1 MRSVKPY
8 AILALLSALLAG
20 CSVSL
25 STSSSDKPTIDP
37 AKIEPILVQRLA
49 ANAGVSPKGV
59 TLDCPS
65 GEPAVEGT
73 KFDCTLTAAD
83 GTTAKVNATVT
94 SVERNGGEINYH
106 VDATVP
112 RGQFK

>member
-1 MRSVKPY
+1 MTLPV
-8 AILALLSALLAG
+8 AAVLALAG
-20 CSVSL
+20 CSASV
-25 STSSSDKPTIDP
+25 STSSNPTIDP
-37 AKIEPILVQRLA
+37 AKIEPILVKRLA
-49 ANAGVSPKGV
+49 ANAGVSPRGV

-83 GTTAKVNATVT
+83 GSKAEVNATVT
-94 SVERNGGEINYH
+94 SVERDGGQVNYH